1 MGKSQPRAGASRTGL
16 VTLAR
21 LQSSAL
27 REWDRL
33 VGALETARRD
43 PRRLGPWAVQVVRF
57 AAKVVFVAVLP
68 FLALVRV
75 AVFLYEYEGWPTA
88 LALTG
93 GIACTAAVVTAYGAW
108 VWHRLTGQVRLALVG
123 RRIALPFVVAYS
135 IYALVYLSSAN
146 AKSDRVRAYYASLH
160 PLLRVG
166 LSTLIVFDRDAV
178 ITDLARQ
185 PEDYK
190 TMGLPPNDG
199 SLHLVQRD
207 GYAHAAD
214 LRTGGRGFL
223 RNRLVQL
230 YLWGLGFSTLRHT
243 GTSDHLHVELPV
255 R

>member
-1 MGKSQPRAGASRTGL
+1 
-16 VTLAR
+16 
-21 LQSSAL
+21 
-27 REWDRL
+27 
-33 VGALETARRD
+33 
-43 PRRLGPWAVQVVRF
+43 
-57 AAKVVFVAVLP
+57 FVAVLP

-88 LALTG
+88 FALTG

-108 VWHRLTGQVRLALVG
+108 AWHRLTGQVRLALVG

-166 LSTLIVFDRDAV
+166 LSTLIVFDGDAV
-178 ITDLARQ
+178 ITDLARR

>member
-1 MGKSQPRAGASRTGL
+1 MGKTQPRQGTARKASVAL
-16 VTLAR
+16 LR

-33 VGALETARRD
+33 VGAFETARRE
-43 PRRLGPWAVQVVRF
+43 PRRLWPWAVQVVRF
-57 AAKVVFVAVLP
+57 AAKVVVVLLLP
-68 FLALVRV
+68 FFALVRM
-75 AVFLYEYEGWPTA
+75 AVFLYRNEGWPTT

-108 VWHRLTGQVRLALVG
+108 AWHRLTGQVRLVLVA
-123 RRIALPFVVAYS
+123 RRVALPFVVAYCV
-135 IYALVYLSSAN
+135 YALVYLSSAN
-146 AKSDRVRAYYASLH
+146 AKSAQVRAYYGSLH

-166 LSTLIVFDRDAV
+166 LATLLVFDREAV
-178 ITDLARQ
+178 ITDLARR

-190 TMGLPPNDG
+190 TMGLPLNDG

>member
-1 MGKSQPRAGASRTGL
+1 MRIRLQVAMGKSQPRAGASRTGL

-88 LALTG
+88 
-93 GIACTAAVVTAYGAW
+93 YGAW
-108 VWHRLTGQVRLALVG
+108 AWHRLTGQVRLALVG

-146 AKSDRVRAYYASLH
+146 AKSDRV
-160 PLLRVG
+160 
-166 LSTLIVFDRDAV
+166 
-178 ITDLARQ
+178 
-185 PEDYK
+185 
-190 TMGLPPNDG
+190 
-199 SLHLVQRD
+199 
-207 GYAHAAD
+207 
-214 LRTGGRGFL
+214 
-223 RNRLVQL
+223 
-230 YLWGLGFSTLRHT
+230 
-243 GTSDHLHVELPV
+243 
-255 R
+255 

>member
-1 MGKSQPRAGASRTGL
+1 MRIRLQVAMGKSQPRAGASRTGL

-43 PRRLGPWAVQVVRF
+43 PRHLGPWAAQVVRF

-88 LALTG
+88 FALTG

-135 IYALVYLSSAN
+135 IYALVYLSDR
-146 AKSDRVRAYYASLH
+146 KSTRLNSSHSQISYA
-160 PLLRVG
+160 
-166 LSTLIVFDRDAV
+166 VFC
-178 ITDLARQ
+178 LQ
-185 PEDYK
+185 K
-190 TMGLPPNDG
+190 K
-199 SLHLVQRD
+199 
-207 GYAHAAD
+207 
-214 LRTGGRGFL
+214 
-223 RNRLVQL
+223 NR
-230 YLWGLGFSTLRHT
+230 
-243 GTSDHLHVELPV
+243 
-255 R
+255 

>member
-1 MGKSQPRAGASRTGL
+1 MGKSQPRAGAPRTGP

-33 VGALETARRD
+33 VGALATARRD
-43 PRRLGPWAVQVVRF
+43 PRRLGPWTLQVVRL
-57 AAKVVFVAVLP
+57 AAKIVVVALLP

-75 AVFLYEYEGWPTA
+75 AVFLYEHEGWPTVLA
-88 LALTG
+88 LAG
-93 GIACTAAVVTAYGAW
+93 GTACTAAVVTAYGAW
-108 VWHRLTGQVRLALVG
+108 AWHRLTGQVRLALVG

-178 ITDLARQ
+178 ITDLARR

-207 GYAHAAD
+207 GYTHAAD

>member
-1 MGKSQPRAGASRTGL
+1 MGKSQPRAAAPRTGP

-21 LQSSAL
+21 LQASAL

-33 VGALETARRD
+33 VGVLETARRE
-43 PRRLGPWAVQVVRF
+43 PRRLWPWTVQVVRF
-57 AAKVVFVAVLP
+57 AAKLVVVLFLP
-68 FLALVRV
+68 FFALVRV
-75 AVFLYEYEGWPTA
+75 AVFLYQHEGWPTA
-88 LALTG
+88 FALTG
-93 GIACTAAVVTAYGAW
+93 GIACTAAVITAYGAW
-108 VWHRLTGQVRLALVG
+108 VWHRLTGELRLALVA
-123 RRIALPFVVAYS
+123 RRVALPFVVAYCV
-135 IYALVYLSSAN
+135 YALVYLSSAN
-146 AKSDRVRAYYASLH
+146 AKSEQVRAYYRSLH

-166 LSTLIVFDRDAV
+166 LSTLLVVDREAV
-178 ITDLARQ
+178 ITDLARR

-223 RNRLVQL
+223 RNHLVQV
-230 YLWGLGFSTLRHT
+230 YLWGLGFSTLRHS

>member
-1 MGKSQPRAGASRTGL
+1 MGKSQPRAAASRTGP

-21 LQSSAL
+21 LHSSAL

-33 VGALETARRD
+33 VGALATAGRE

-57 AAKVVFVAVLP
+57 AAKVVFVTLLP
-68 FLALVRV
+68 FLAFVRV
-75 AVFLYEYEGWPTA
+75 AVFLYEHEGWPTA
-88 LALTG
+88 FALTA
-93 GIACTAAVVTAYGAW
+93 GIACTAAVVTAYAAW
-108 VWHRLTGQVRLALVG
+108 AWHRFTGRVRLALVA
-123 RRIALPFVVAYS
+123 RRVAVPLVVAYS
-135 IYALVYLSSAN
+135 AYALVYLSSAN
-146 AKSDRVRAYYASLH
+146 AKSESVRAYYASLH
-160 PLLRVG
+160 PLMRVG

-178 ITDLARQ
+178 ITDVARR

-190 TMGLPPNDG
+190 AMGLPPNDG

-207 GYAHAAD
+207 GYVHAAD

-223 RNRLVQL
+223 RNRLAQL
-230 YLWGLGFSTLRHT
+230 YLWALGFSTLRHI